1 MIITYCDNCYNGECY
16 ECTNELLDVVSYLK
30 SITIEVYGEIFD
42 RWTEYVKENKKYKE
56 NINSISS
63 RTRKRYR

>member
-1 MIITYCDNCYNGECY
+1 MRISADSPLIDIR
-16 ECTNELLDVVSYLK
+16 LIK
-30 SITIEVYGEIFD
+30 KAMK
-42 RWTEYVKENKKYKE
+42 YVKENKKYKE